1 MLVHRYELDD
11 SGYVKNCALIPPT
24 SQNLGQMEREL
35 RDFIRSH
42 LDKPVDFLRK
52 ESEKIVRSYDPCIS
66 CSVHLVV
73 REAKKKEKP
82 PHGVR

>member
-1 MLVHRYELDD
+1 MLDL
-11 SGYVKNCALIPPT
+11 K
-24 SQNLGQMEREL
+24 
-35 RDFIRSH
+35 FIRSH

-73 REAKKKEKP
+73 REENKTERP